1 VRPTR
6 KLANVSTGLES
17 RIKQIERMPPKPK
30 QQLLGIIDTFI
41 TAYQ

>member
-6 KLANVSTGLES
+6 KLASVSTRLER

-41 TAYQ
+41 AAHQ